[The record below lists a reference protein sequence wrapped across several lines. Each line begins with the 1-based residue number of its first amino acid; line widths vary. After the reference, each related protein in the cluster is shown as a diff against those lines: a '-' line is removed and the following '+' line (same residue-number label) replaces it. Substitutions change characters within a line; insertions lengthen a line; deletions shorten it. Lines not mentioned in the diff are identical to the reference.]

1 MTEPAYVAVDWGT
14 SSFRLW
20 LIDRAGKVLAERRS
34 DEGMLAAAKAGF
46 AGVLQS
52 HLTAVEA
59 PAQLPVLVC
68 GMAGAKTGWVEAG
81 YVDTPAP
88 LSAVLKQAALVP
100 GETRDIRILPGIA
113 QRDTRAPDVM
123 RGEETQLLGAVAAD
137 APRTLVV
144 LPGTHSKWARV
155 EHGMVLDFT
164 TFMTG
169 EMYDALLGHT
179 ILGRLPAGAPA
190 VDGTAAFSRG
200 VLRGLGAG
208 GFTHDV
214 FGART
219 LMLMGELPAGDV
231 PEWLSGFV
239 IGREIRNAR
248 TWAQHAG
255 DDASRVLVVGSDALA
270 KRYLTAL
277 EVSEIAA
284 TPGPVDAAAAGLFR
298 IALAAGKLRHHA

>member
-1 MTEPAYVAVDWGT
+1 MTAALIALDWGT
-14 SSFRLW
+14 TRARAYRVGADGHVLDTRNGAYGIQRLDGLTFPAALDR
-20 LIDRAGKVLAERRS
+20 LIGDWRDDPVPRVAC
-34 DEGMLAAAKAGF
+34 GMIGSRQ
-46 AGVLQS
+46 GWR
-52 HLTAVEA
+52 EA
-59 PAQLPVLVC
+59 PYVPCPASLDGLSHGLVETDD
-68 GMAGAKTGWVEAG
+68 GEIAI
-81 YVDTPAP
+81 
-88 LSAVLKQAALVP
+88 VP
-100 GETRDIRILPGIA
+100 GLSTRDAYG
-113 QRDTRAPDVM
+113 TPDVM
-123 RGEETQLLGAVAAD
+123 RGEETQLLGAVPSD

-155 EHGMVLDFT
+155 EHGVVLDFT

-179 ILGRLPAGAPA
+179 ILGRLPADATP
-190 VDGTAAFSRG
+190 VDGAAAFARG

-219 LMLMGELPAGDV
+219 LTLMGELDAGDV

-270 KRYLTAL
+270 TRYLKAL
-277 EVSEIAA
+277 EVSEVTG
-284 TPGPVDAAAAGLFR
+284 TPGPVDAAAAGLYR
-298 IALAAGKLRHHA
+298 IAAAAGKLRPHA

>member
-1 MTEPAYVAVDWGT
+1 
-14 SSFRLW
+14 
-20 LIDRAGKVLAERRS
+20 
-34 DEGMLAAAKAGF
+34 
-46 AGVLQS
+46 
-52 HLTAVEA
+52 
-59 PAQLPVLVC
+59 
-68 GMAGAKTGWVEAG
+68 
-81 YVDTPAP
+81 
-88 LSAVLKQAALVP
+88 
-100 GETRDIRILPGIA
+100 
-113 QRDTRAPDVM
+113 M
-123 RGEETQLLGAVAAD
+123 RGEETQLLGAVPVD

-155 EHGMVLDFT
+155 EHGVVLDFT

-179 ILGRLPAGAPA
+179 ILGRLPKDAQP
-190 VDGTAAFSRG
+190 VDGTAAFARG

-255 DDASRVLVVGSDALA
+255 DDGSRVLVVGSDALA
-270 KRYLTAL
+270 GRYLTAL
-277 EVSEIAA
+277 RVSEMSA
-284 TPGPVDAAAAGLFR
+284 TPGPADAAAAGLYR
-298 IALAAGKLRHHA
+298 IALAAGRIAHGHA

>member
-1 MTEPAYVAVDWGT
+1 MTAALIALDWGT
-14 SSFRLW
+14 TRARAYRVAADGRVLDARNGALGIQHLDGLTFAQALDRLVGDW
-20 LIDRAGKVLAERRS
+20 RDDAAPRVAC
-34 DEGMLAAAKAGF
+34 GMIGSRQ
-46 AGVLQS
+46 GWR
-52 HLTAVEA
+52 EA
-59 PAQLPVLVC
+59 PYVACPASLEGLSRGLVETD
-68 GMAGAKTGWVEAG
+68 GGEIAI
-81 YVDTPAP
+81 
-88 LSAVLKQAALVP
+88 VP
-100 GETRDIRILPGIA
+100 GLSTRDASG
-113 QRDTRAPDVM
+113 TPDVM
-123 RGEETQLLGAVAAD
+123 RGEETQLLGAVPAD

-155 EHGMVLDFT
+155 EHGVVLDFT

-179 ILGRLPAGAPA
+179 ILGRLPKDAPA
-190 VDGTAAFSRG
+190 VDGAAAFARG
-200 VLRGLGAG
+200 VQRGLGAG

-270 KRYLTAL
+270 SRYLTAL
-277 EVSEIAA
+277 RVSEIAA
-284 TPGPVDAAAAGLFR
+284 TPGPVDAAAAGIYR
-298 IALAAGKLRHHA
+298 IALAAGKLGHA

>member
-1 MTEPAYVAVDWGT
+1 MTAALIALDWGT
-14 SSFRLW
+14 T
-20 LIDRAGKVLAERRS
+20 RARAYRVAADGRVLATRNGAVGIQRLDGLTYPEAFAQLLGDWRDDPLPRLAC
-34 DEGMLAAAKAGF
+34 GMIGSRH
-46 AGVLQS
+46 GWR
-52 HLTAVEA
+52 EA
-59 PAQLPVLVC
+59 PYVPCPASLDLLSRGLVETD
-68 GMAGAKTGWVEAG
+68 GGELTI
-81 YVDTPAP
+81 
-88 LSAVLKQAALVP
+88 VP
-100 GETRDIRILPGIA
+100 GLTTRDASG
-113 QRDTRAPDVM
+113 TPDVM

-137 APRTLVV
+137 LGRTLVV

-155 EHGMVLDFT
+155 DRGVVLDFT

-179 ILGRLPAGAPA
+179 ILGRLPAGAPV
-190 VDGTAAFSRG
+190 VDPAGAFARG
-200 VLRGLGAG
+200 VKRGLGAG

-219 LMLMGELPAGDV
+219 LVLMSELPPGDV

-270 KRYLTAL
+270 ARYVAAL
-277 EVSEIAA
+277 RVSEVAA
-284 TPGPVDAAAAGLFR
+284 TAGPPDAAATGLYL
-298 IALAAGKLRHHA
+298 IACAAGKVAGHAA

>member
-1 MTEPAYVAVDWGT
+1 MPASLIALDWGT
-14 SSFRLW
+14 TRARAYRVGADGRVLDARDGTYGIQRLDGLTFAQALDR
-20 LIDRAGKVLAERRS
+20 LIGDWR
-34 DEGMLAAAKAGF
+34 DDAAPRIA
-46 AGVLQS
+46 
-52 HLTAVEA
+52 
-59 PAQLPVLVC
+59 C
-68 GMAGAKTGWVEAG
+68 GMIGSRQGWYEVP
-81 YVDTPAP
+81 YVACPASLDG
-88 LSAVLKQAALVP
+88 LSRGLCETDGGEIAIVP
-100 GETRDIRILPGIA
+100 GLSTRDAAG
-113 QRDTRAPDVM
+113 TPDVM
-123 RGEETQLLGAVAAD
+123 RGEETQLLGAVPAD

-155 EHGMVLDFT
+155 EHGVVLDFT

-179 ILGRLPAGAPA
+179 ILGRLPADAPA

-270 KRYLTAL
+270 KRYLAAL
-277 EVSEIAA
+277 EVSDIAG
-284 TPGPVDAAAAGLFR
+284 TPGPVDAAAAGLYR
-298 IALAAGKLRHHA
+298 IALAAGKLRLHA